1 MIRIFGSS
9 TCRRCGVLTSG
20 LKLLNRP
27 FVFIDAMAPEND
39 PICDEF
45 EVDALPHVQII
56 DENTVVLWQKS
67 DKVSLTDIV
76 AQLKR
81 LGQ

>member
-1 MIRIFGSS
+1 
-9 TCRRCGVLTSG
+9 
-20 LKLLNRP
+20 
-27 FVFIDAMAPEND
+27 MAPEND